1 MKEVRRQTRSMMRK
15 KNKSKG
21 PRPTPLRPDRRRL
34 ENAHQG
40 SRLQDTWKHLLPR
53 IDTRR
58 KPLQP
63 DLLRLET
70 PPESPHQT
78 LVTPDLETYIKPPS
92 SPVILHRKLNRT
104 YRAFLRTTHS
114 SLESK
119 SRPRLISLVG
129 DLNDGE
135 A

>member
-1 MKEVRRQTRSMMRK
+1 MKTLK
-15 KNKSKG
+15 TD
-21 PRPTPLRPDRRRL
+21 PRPTQLRPERRRL
-34 ENAHQG
+34 EKAHQG
-40 SRLQDTWKHLLPR
+40 SRLQNTWKHLHPR

-58 KPLQP
+58 KLPQP

-78 LVTPDLETYIKPPS
+78 LVTPDLETRIKPPS

-119 SRPRLISLVG
+119 SRPH
-129 DLNDGE
+129 
-135 A
+135 